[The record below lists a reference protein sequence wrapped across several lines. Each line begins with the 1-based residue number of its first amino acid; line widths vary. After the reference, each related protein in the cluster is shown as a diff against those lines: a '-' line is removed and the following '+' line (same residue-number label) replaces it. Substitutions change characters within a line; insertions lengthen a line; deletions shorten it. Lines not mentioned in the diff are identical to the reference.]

1 MRPHQIMFMG
11 LILATGTIISLTF
24 GGLWLGAEEMAM
36 QSAFTM
42 FKQANILGTWA
53 VTVPNIS
60 FFISGAK
67 SLIMM
72 DFAFFGGILSVVQ
85 WFLMLTIGLGLTWG
99 FYTIMIGTIQG
110 LFGRR

>member
-1 MRPHQIMFMG
+1 MRPHQVMFMG
-11 LILATGTIISLTF
+11 LVLAAGTIVSLTF
-24 GGLWLGAEEMAM
+24 GGAWLGSAEIGLQE
-36 QSAFTM
+36 SFTV

-53 VTVPNIS
+53 VTVPNIT
-60 FFISGAK
+60 FFLVGAR

-72 DFAFFGGILSVVQ
+72 DFAFFGGILSLAQ

-99 FYTIMIGTIQG
+99 FYTVMIGTIQG